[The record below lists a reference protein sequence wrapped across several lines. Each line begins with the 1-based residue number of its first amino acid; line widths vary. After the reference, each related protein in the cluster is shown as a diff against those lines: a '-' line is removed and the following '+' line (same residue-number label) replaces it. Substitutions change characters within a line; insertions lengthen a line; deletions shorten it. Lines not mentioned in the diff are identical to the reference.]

1 MQQAIFRKLRVNLYR
16 GETRIPVLIRTAIPV
31 TFPAF
36 ARAYCRN
43 FVYFVGATALTN
55 MNKPATIKDIAKQLN
70 ISTSTVSRALRN
82 ASDVNTQTRAA
93 VMALSEELSYQP
105 SRLALSL
112 QQKQTHT
119 IGVIVPNLDYVIATM
134 VKGIDEVALEAGYT
148 VMVCQSNESF
158 GREMV
163 NTRRLLESLVDG
175 FIISVSSETKV
186 FDHFKKIQKKGM
198 PMVMFDRVGPELTV
212 PKVKLDNVE
221 GGCLATEHLIEQGYK
236 RIAVLAGPKN
246 LLIGN
251 ERMDGYLKA
260 LKKAKIKSDP
270 ALIDHCNFNQQD
282 AYETTK
288 DLLRMKNKP
297 DAVFAIS
304 DRMAIGAMLAI
315 KEAGLRMPTDVGLVG
330 FNNEPVTSLV
340 TPGISSVEQPAFE
353 LGKAAA
359 KLFIE
364 QMHHDED
371 LSNVEQVLKPKLI
384 VRESSLRKKR

>member
-1 MQQAIFRKLRVNLYR
+1 
-16 GETRIPVLIRTAIPV
+16 
-31 TFPAF
+31 
-36 ARAYCRN
+36 
-43 FVYFVGATALTN
+43 
-55 MNKPATIKDIAKQLN
+55 MNKQATIKDIAKALK
-70 ISTSTVSRALRN
+70 ISTSTVSRALRD
-82 ASDVNTQTRAA
+82 APDVNKDTRNA
-93 VMALSEELSYQP
+93 VVSLSEELSYQP

-163 NTRRLLESLVDG
+163 NTRRLLDSLVDG

-186 FDHFKKIQKKGM
+186 FDHFKKIQQKNM
-198 PMVMFDRVGPELTV
+198 PMVVFDRVSADLV
-212 PKVKLDNVE
+212 APKVKLDNAE
-221 GGCLATEHLIEQGYK
+221 GGWLAGEHLVEQGYK

-246 LLIGN
+246 LAISN
-251 ERMDGYLKA
+251 ERLEGCLKA
-260 LKKAKIKSDP
+260 LKRHKIKMDP
-270 ALIDHCNFNQQD
+270 SHLIHCGFNQQN
-282 AYETTK
+282 AFEATM
-288 DLLRMKNKP
+288 DLLRSRTRP
-297 DAVFAIS
+297 DAIFTIS

-315 KEAGLRMPTDVGLVG
+315 KEKGLTMPKDIGLVG

-353 LGKAAA
+353 IGKAAA
-359 KLFIE
+359 KLFLE

-371 LSNVEQVLKPKLI
+371 LSHIET
-384 VRESSLRKKR
+384 

>member
-1 MQQAIFRKLRVNLYR
+1 MH
-16 GETRIPVLIRTAIPV
+16 
-31 TFPAF
+31 
-36 ARAYCRN
+36 
-43 FVYFVGATALTN
+43 
-55 MNKPATIKDIAKQLN
+55 KPATIKDIAKRLN

-82 ASDVNTQTRAA
+82 APDVNAETKNA
-93 VMALSEELSYQP
+93 VVALSEELSYQP

-119 IGVIVPNLDYVIATM
+119 IGVIVPNLDYVLATM

-186 FDHFKKIQKKGM
+186 FDHFKKIQKKNM
-198 PMVMFDRVGPELTV
+198 PMVVFDRVGPELTA

-221 GGCLATEHLIEQGYK
+221 GGCLATEHLIEQGYT
-236 RIAVLAGPKN
+236 RIAVLAGQNN
-246 LLIGN
+246 LVISN
-251 ERMDGYLKA
+251 ERIEGYLRT
-260 LKKAKIKSDP
+260 LKKHKLKVDQD
-270 ALIDHCNFNQQD
+270 LIYHCDFNQQD
-282 AYETTK
+282 AYETTLG
-288 DLLRMKNKP
+288 LLKSKARP
-297 DAVFAIS
+297 DAIFTIS

-315 KEAGLRMPTDVGLVG
+315 KERGLQMPTDIGLVG

-340 TPGISSVEQPAFE
+340 TPSISSVEQPAFE

-359 KLFIE
+359 KLFLE
-364 QMHHDED
+364 QMHHEED
-371 LSNVEQVLKPKLI
+371 LSHIEKVLKPKLI
-384 VRESSLRKKR
+384 VRESSSRKK